1 MRRGQQDPRLRRR
14 DQQQWGSCCTRQ
26 FGAATRK
33 AIAWYGEH
41 GGCCLFSHIVGVQQ
55 TTHLGQ
61 VLVLAF
67 HLLSPP
73 PELLDAD
80 SQSATLLDHLFLAI
94 QPELVSGLEGRVRT
108 GSRGGAEVVLVESDG
123 ERAVGGENEAGVAF
137 APVPGDVVSSGECQ
151 RKIYALDA
159 GNVDWS
165 GCCGFVDHVEL
176 GGGRGSG
183 SKCEKRRQ
191 QLYGTRKTKHIP
203 SQNPPNSSFISQ
215 VPPGFQL
222 ETQFCCSSSAACLI
236 VMVISKVVP
245 PLPVCQ
251 TRSQCIVIN
260 IPQHITSSQTCFGAD
275 IEEFFKEQ
283 MGKNQLSKLKTWAE
297 IIFMQIR

>member
-14 DQQQWGSCCTRQ
+14 DQQRWGSCCTRQ

-203 SQNPPNSSFISQ
+203 SQNPPNSQLYFPSPTPISTGSPILLFVFGRMSDCYGYFESRSSFTSLPNEITMYSYQ
-215 VPPGFQL
+215 H
-222 ETQFCCSSSAACLI
+222 SAA
-236 VMVISKVVP
+236 
-245 PLPVCQ
+245 
-251 TRSQCIVIN
+251 
-260 IPQHITSSQTCFGAD
+260 H
-275 IEEFFKEQ
+275 
-283 MGKNQLSKLKTWAE
+283 NQQPDLFWG
-297 IIFMQIR
+297 